1 MAKDVHL
8 PKNAHSNCYWKH
20 SRSNYTAF
28 CSWFHPEIS
37 PARRNWEWNLYNNV
51 EFLCN
56 RRSCYDFV
64 GLGIRFKYF
73 PCSILFMKKLIL
85 WISLLILVIVIS
97 GCISEKAKKTEETRT
112 EVRAKVAAGTEIVAF
127 AIQGR
132 GIEDLNK
139 TGPNLGIDSDGS
151 DGWNY
156 LFDSLTY
163 PNGVYTIYTI
173 AGVLKNDTPPLGG
186 VTAQVII
193 QN

>member
-1 MAKDVHL
+1 
-8 PKNAHSNCYWKH
+8 
-20 SRSNYTAF
+20 
-28 CSWFHPEIS
+28 
-37 PARRNWEWNLYNNV
+37 
-51 EFLCN
+51 
-56 RRSCYDFV
+56 
-64 GLGIRFKYF
+64 
-73 PCSILFMKKLIL
+73 MKKLIL

-112 EVRAKVAAGTEIVAF
+112 EVRAKMGNMEMVIAPTLNNTVKDIVTITATKVAAGTEIVAF